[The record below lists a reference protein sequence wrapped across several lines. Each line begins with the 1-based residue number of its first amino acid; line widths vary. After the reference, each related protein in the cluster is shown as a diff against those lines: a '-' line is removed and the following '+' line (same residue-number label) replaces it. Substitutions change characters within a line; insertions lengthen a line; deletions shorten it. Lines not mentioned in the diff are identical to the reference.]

1 MEEDLE
7 KGFRRGEYCST
18 SCPHSPILVPVSKNA
33 SCLEEASINQSL
45 NLTYFGVYTSPAAT
59 NIHYAV
65 EFSSANGSRLVQDTI
80 QDVRFRSPKGF
91 LGVRRRPQ
99 PHTCLEMSRGNILY
113 ASHCPKV
120 RSTPIVAVRFF
131 QCRTVGMLR

>member
-65 EFSSANGSRLVQDTI
+65 DFSPAHGSRLVQDTI
-80 QDVRFRSPKGF
+80 EDVRFGSPKGF
-91 LGVRRRPQ
+91 VGSVDVLS
-99 PHTCLEMSRGNILY
+99 HILALRCRVATY
-113 ASHCPKV
+113 YM
-120 RSTPIVAVRFF
+120 RPIVQR
-131 QCRTVGMLR
+131 